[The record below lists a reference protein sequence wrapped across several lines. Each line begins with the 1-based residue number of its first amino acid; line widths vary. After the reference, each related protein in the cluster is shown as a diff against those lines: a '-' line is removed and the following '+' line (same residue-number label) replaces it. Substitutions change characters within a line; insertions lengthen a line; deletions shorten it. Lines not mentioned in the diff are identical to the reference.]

1 MQNPRAC
8 RPRRCPMSCASVS
21 GATSARR
28 RKHDLVGGFQGR
40 RQRRD
45 GTPHFQRAGDRRV
58 RPALRS
64 AAVPR
69 RCGGRG
75 DGLFR
80 RADRQ
85 RLAYLLGRHAPD
97 VRQLPQS
104 QQEPGRARARQYS
117 LAQAG
122 APRRHAR
129 LPAHRARRPRF
140 KHPPGC
146 RAGEAPLGGSQPE
159 GRAGAQHGRLGHVR
173 SPAMS
178 VKIDLNHKIHVLTK
192 KEELDGVR
200 VPGKVVVVLDIL
212 FATTTMVTALAHGAT
227 EVIPVLDEAA
237 ARAESE
243 RYRDCVLAG
252 ELHAETIAGFAHPA
266 PLALLKH
273 GIRGKT
279 VVYSTTNGTVTMTRA
294 AGAARVMVT
303 VPLVVEYTTVLPRM
317 PCLSSASGA
326 GCANP
331 AMVSACSSP
340 ASTQSLYRSLSARAA
355 ASSSTGMTSVAPCA
369 SAATIVVVANRIS
382 STTTTL
388 PGTRTPSSSSFL
400 VST

>member
-1 MQNPRAC
+1 MR
-8 RPRRCPMSCASVS
+8 CASVF

-45 GTPHFQRAGDRRV
+45 GAPQLYCAGDRRF

-64 AAVPR
+64 
-69 RCGGRG
+69 
-75 DGLFR
+75 
-80 RADRQ
+80 
-85 RLAYLLGRHAPD
+85 
-97 VRQLPQS
+97 
-104 QQEPGRARARQYS
+104 
-117 LAQAG
+117 LAQSG

-129 LPAHRARRPRF
+129 LPPHRARFPRLG
-140 KHPPGC
+140 HPPGR

-159 GRAGAQHGRLGHVR
+159 GRAGARHGRLGHVR

-237 ARAESE
+237 ARAESQ
-243 RYRDCVLAG
+243 RYRECVVAG
-252 ELHAETIAGFAHPA
+252 ELYAETIAGFAHPA

-279 VVYSTTNGTVTMTRA
+279 VVYSTTNGTVAMTRA
-294 AGAARVMVT
+294 AGAARVYCGALLNARRLAEHIVARH
-303 VPLVVEYTTVLPRM
+303 PRETVLLV
-317 PCLSSASGA
+317 CSGSGDNFNFEDFYGA
-326 GCANP
+326 GYFVERFADLLG
-331 AMVSACSSP
+331 AAADLSDA
-340 ASTQSLYRSLSARAA
+340 AKAALALYRHARAPDALLDCRIGRMMAARGLREEVEFACRFDALPVVPALDQGRLRLVSGSAR
-355 ASSSTGMTSVAPCA
+355 SRSG
-369 SAATIVVVANRIS
+369 
-382 STTTTL
+382 
-388 PGTRTPSSSSFL
+388 
-400 VST
+400 